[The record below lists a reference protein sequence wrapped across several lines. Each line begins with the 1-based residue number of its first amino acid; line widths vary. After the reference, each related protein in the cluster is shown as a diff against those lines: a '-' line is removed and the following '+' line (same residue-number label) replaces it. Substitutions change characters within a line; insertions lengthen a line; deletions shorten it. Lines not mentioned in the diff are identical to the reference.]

1 MYDKDK
7 MAEAWRTF
15 VNNNVIDDNVVRPEV
30 ARSWRRCKAA
40 GLSPWSSDFPSM
52 DEKLLKEKRAK
63 YGHSL
68 AANQPVMKML
78 LALCQCNVSLMD
90 QENFVF
96 EFYSPLSYYPRTFG
110 THLREDEVGT
120 GNATCVAVEKKPVR
134 FDGFEHYRTVAQSY
148 SGVSVPFLDP
158 EGRYFG
164 ALNMNSPFGS
174 LPDFALEL
182 CEVGVSL
189 SNELFM
195 MGKSMWSRLRTL
207 DLFTPLVELCDYPV
221 LICDTHG
228 KILMVNGAMRPYV
241 PNLDAFGYGE
251 QDVAAYLGKETSS
264 FYLMNEPFDESHP
277 LVATFQEG
285 LRKPVHTLSCLYRNT
300 VQFKNGLRFIV
311 MVFQVPPA
319 PDKSSRADGASGGTP
334 GRDAAYASEEAES
347 CEPVDY
353 VGASDAW
360 QRVDHIVSRIAPIDV
375 NALILGETGTG
386 KELVARAIHRRSG
399 RKGNFIAINC
409 GAIPHDLF
417 AAELFGYEA
426 GAFTGARESGALGK
440 IEAANHG
447 TLLLDEIGEMP
458 LDLQVGLLRV
468 IQEQTV
474 TRLGATE
481 SRPLDVRILAA
492 TNQNVRDM
500 IEMRRFRSD
509 LYYRLSTI
517 EINLPPL
524 RARDGD
530 ALLLADFFNRKVSS
544 SLNLPYSP
552 FSDVACEA
560 FARYS
565 WPGNV
570 RELRNVVERSL
581 IIAGEGSKVTEEDL
595 PQHVANARTNGIQP
609 RFSHPHVDHLG
620 TALIDEGLSSADV
633 SDRRLIAKLLLEND
647 GNMSKTAHAMG
658 VSRTTLYK
666 RMQKYRLQ
674 VKVSLEVDGIPFSP
688 DQ

>member
-1 MYDKDK
+1 MYDREK

-15 VNNNVIDDNVVRPEV
+15 VNGDVIDEKVVRPEV

-40 GLSPWSSDFPSM
+40 GLSPWSSDFPAT
-52 DEKLLKEKRAK
+52 DEKLLKEKRAA
-63 YGHSL
+63 YAHSL

-110 THLREDEVGT
+110 THLREEEVGT

-148 SGVSVPFLDP
+148 SGVSVPFLDA

-174 LPDFALEL
+174 LPDFALEM

-189 SNELFM
+189 ADSFFM
-195 MGKSMWSRLRTL
+195 MGQSMWSRLRTL
-207 DLFTPLVELCDYPV
+207 DPFAPLVELSDDPV

-228 KILMVNGAMRPYV
+228 KVLMANDAMRPYV
-241 PNLDAFGYGE
+241 PGLDSYGYGE
-251 QDVAAYLGKETSS
+251 QDVAAYLGKHTSS
-264 FYLMNEPFDESHP
+264 FYLMNEPFDETHP
-277 LVATFQEG
+277 LTVNFQEG
-285 LRKPVHTLSCLYRNT
+285 PRKPAHQLLCDHRNT
-300 VQFKNGLRFIV
+300 VQFPNGLRFIV
-311 MVFQVPPA
+311 MVFQAPRAQGEGEGGAAVAGDAGAQCAAQAPA
-319 PDKSSRADGASGGTP
+319 ALKAD
-334 GRDAAYASEEAES
+334 DAA
-347 CEPVDY
+347 DY

-360 QRVDHIVSRIAPIDV
+360 QRVDRVVSRIAPIDV
-375 NALILGETGTG
+375 NALIMGETGTG

-426 GAFTGARESGALGK
+426 GAFTGARENGALGK

-468 IQEQTV
+468 IQEQAV

-481 SRPLDVRILAA
+481 ARPLDVRILAA
-492 TNQNVRDM
+492 TNQNVREM
-500 IEMRRFRSD
+500 IGMRRFRSD
-509 LYYRLSTI
+509 LYYRLSAI
-517 EINLPPL
+517 EIYLPPL
-524 RARDGD
+524 RERGGD
-530 ALLLADFFNRKVSS
+530 ALLLADYFNRQVSA

-552 FSDVACEA
+552 FSPVACEA
-560 FARYS
+560 FTRYS

-581 IIAGEGSKVTEEDL
+581 IIAGEGAKVTEDDL
-595 PQHVANARTNGIQP
+595 PPHVANARTNGLAP
-609 RFSHPHVDHLG
+609 SYAAPTSTPVPGVPTAGLTEAELDDR
-620 TALIDEGLSSADV
+620 ALIAS
-633 SDRRLIAKLLLEND
+633 LLLEND

-666 RMQKYRLQ
+666 RMQKYRL
-674 VKVSLEVDGIPFSP
+674 KVHVSVDVDGVPFNPES
-688 DQ
+688 